1 MVRLTGS
8 TWEPSENTDR
18 PSTRSYSSIVRSGT
32 IDVFDIFAFAV
43 FGVLLA
49 AVVIVVV
56 TLGQLP
62 GQIAKQRNH
71 PQAAAIN
78 VASWLGVAT
87 LGILWPFAMIW
98 AYLKPFSAAANGAN
112 SDRESQSSASG
123 DGQAQLAKMQ
133 TQVDSLQAALNKLT
147 AK

>member
-1 MVRLTGS
+1 MV
-8 TWEPSENTDR
+8 
-18 PSTRSYSSIVRSGT
+18 I
-32 IDVFDIFAFAV
+32 I
-43 FGVLLA
+43 
-49 AVVIVVV
+49 VV

-98 AYLKPFSAAANGAN
+98 AFLTPFSAVANESNSGAG
-112 SDRESQSSASG
+112 SHSVPGRDPEG
-123 DGQAQLAKMQ
+123 QLAKMQ
-133 TQVDSLQAALNKLT
+133 AQVDTLEAAVNKLH
-147 AK
+147 AQQDVKL